1 MPKKIKSQ
9 IKGIQ
14 VAPTAKK
21 KTTSHKKV
29 ISCHC
34 WPGVYEAAQR
44 IMNEYAHDKLNDEKL
59 SMSEFI
65 NIIISDTHFQVF
77 GQLPDFRNENTNNSK
92 GEI

>member
-1 MPKKIKSQ
+1 MPTKS
-9 IKGIQ
+9 KSHSEPLQ

-21 KTTSHKKV
+21 KNTSHKKV

-65 NIIISDTHFQVF
+65 NTLIAATYLRVF
-77 GQLPDFRNENTNNSK
+77 GKHPDFGNENTINSK